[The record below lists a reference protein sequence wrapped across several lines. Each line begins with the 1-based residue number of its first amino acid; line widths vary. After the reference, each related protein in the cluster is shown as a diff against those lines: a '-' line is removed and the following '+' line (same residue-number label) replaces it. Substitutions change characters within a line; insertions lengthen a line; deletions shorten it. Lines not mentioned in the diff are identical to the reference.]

1 MLSTYCICVNIT
13 YFAFP
18 FAMCLCVYVFSA
30 VPALCRARRVLK
42 RQMIDFRG
50 QGILIDL
57 VTSSSDLPESAADSL
72 LSFTYSL
79 ETPTAQELL
88 SLIFPLLPDPQPP
101 TETSPTDLAC
111 RHSGVGCAPR
121 CRYHDYDNTP
131 FDYSVKLDRHGTG
144 TEHVYLLAHRAV
156 LMGASQVF
164 NVMLGGHFLESG
176 GSEVYLRGV
185 HPTAFLSLLHHIYG
199 CGWDCSGA
207 METRLPEDGSHD
219 DQSDISSS
227 LISAVVSNYDYNHSK
242 VLQTLRCLATA
253 SRFLLDSMRESCE
266 RQAASFVTM
275 TTLVPLFLFSRLHG
289 SVFLGEK
296 CLRCLV
302 FRPPSPARRIC
313 LLQLASCPESSA
325 AMELLQSLV
334 SSKLHTTP

>member
-1 MLSTYCICVNIT
+1 MCICIQCS
-13 YFAFP
+13 P
-18 FAMCLCVYVFSA
+18 R
-30 VPALCRARRVLK
+30 PRRARRVLK
-42 RQMIDFRG
+42 RLMIDFRG

-57 VTSSSDLPESAADSL
+57 VTSSSDLRESAADSL

-79 ETPTAQELL
+79 ETPTTQEFL
-88 SLIFPLLPDPQPP
+88 SLIFPLLPDPEPP
-101 TETSPTDLAC
+101 TETSPHTPTHLAC

-144 TEHVYLLAHRAV
+144 TERHGTGTEHVHLLAHRAV

-164 NVMLGGHFLESG
+164 NVMLSGHFMESG

-199 CGWDCSGA
+199 CGWDCSDA
-207 METRLPEDGSHD
+207 METWLPDDGSHD

-227 LISAVVSNYDYNHSK
+227 LMSAVVSNYDYSRPK

-275 TTLVPLFLFSRLHG
+275 TTLVPLFLFSLLHG
-289 SVFLGEK
+289 SVILGEK
-296 CLRCLV
+296 CLRCLF
-302 FRPPSPARRIC
+302 FRPPSPARRTC

-325 AMELLQSLV
+325 AMELLRSLV